1 MTILK
6 LKIDNIGY
14 EIECKKG
21 EENLLRKAEELLNLN
36 LDNNPHLKT
45 LPQSKKFLMLSLVL
59 AADLTFS
66 KKQFKAYFEAEQ
78 KALAELNTLTIN
90 LNKIYT
96 ESLNDFDSLEFKMQ
110 GIINQI
116 YALQNSHE
124 ASNNK

>member
-59 AADLTFS
+59 AADLTS
-66 KKQFKAYFEAEQ
+66 NKKQFKDSEEDF
-78 KALAELNTLTIN
+78 KKILNELSELETI
-90 LNKIYT
+90 
-96 ESLNDFDSLEFKMQ
+96 M
-110 GIINQI
+110 GIK
-116 YALQNSHE
+116 SD
-124 ASNNK
+124 

>member
-21 EENLLRKAEELLNLN
+21 EESLLRKAEELLNLN

-59 AADLTFS
+59 AADLTSS
-66 KKQFKAYFEAEQ
+66 KKQFKDGEEDF
-78 KALAELNTLTIN
+78 KKILNELSELETIIG
-90 LNKIYT
+90 NK
-96 ESLNDFDSLEFKMQ
+96 SD
-110 GIINQI
+110 
-116 YALQNSHE
+116 
-124 ASNNK
+124 

>member
-6 LKIDNIGY
+6 LKIDNVGY

-66 KKQFKAYFEAEQ
+66 KKQFKDGEEDF
-78 KALAELNTLTIN
+78 KKILNELSELETIIGIKSDWKKKTSW
-90 LNKIYT
+90 KI
-96 ESLNDFDSLEFKMQ
+96 S
-110 GIINQI
+110 
-116 YALQNSHE
+116 
-124 ASNNK
+124 

>member
-21 EENLLRKAEELLNLN
+21 EENLLRKAEELLNVN

-59 AADLTFS
+59 AADLTS
-66 KKQFKAYFEAEQ
+66 NKKQFKDSEEDF
-78 KALAELNTLTIN
+78 KKILNELSELETI
-90 LNKIYT
+90 I
-96 ESLNDFDSLEFKMQ
+96 
-110 GIINQI
+110 GIK
-116 YALQNSHE
+116 SD
-124 ASNNK
+124 

>member
-21 EENLLRKAEELLNLN
+21 EENLLRKAEELLNVN

-59 AADLTFS
+59 AADLTS
-66 KKQFKAYFEAEQ
+66 NKKQFKDSEEDF
-78 KALAELNTLTIN
+78 KKILNELSELETI
-90 LNKIYT
+90 
-96 ESLNDFDSLEFKMQ
+96 M
-110 GIINQI
+110 GIK
-116 YALQNSHE
+116 SD
-124 ASNNK
+124 